1 MCSASILRFAG
12 SATLLLAGTLA
23 VHAATTVPTEIQQP
37 GTQPLQVPA
46 FTSPNNCDNCHFGIT
61 QPVNPGLERERDPA
75 FGWRGGMMANAGRD
89 AIFWATV
96 AVAEQDFLPNADPAQ
111 RGGVGD
117 LCIRCHSVGGWIAG
131 RSTPTSGAGLSTSS
145 DIDGVE
151 CEFCHQVVNPDPAV
165 SIAGTTEMQTAP
177 FQAFDPVTGEAYLGS
192 GQYVLNGN
200 GIRLGPYTDA
210 AASHP
215 FLPSPYHRRGEMCG
229 TCHDV
234 SNAAVGD
241 LAHNNGSMVPLA
253 AGTFSGV
260 PGSPVD
266 GKAAFNNP
274 PYRYGIVERTSSEW
288 TASALDTWDVNDY
301 PSLPADLRVP
311 GGSLDRA
318 YHRAYDAR
326 ANASYVDGTARTFTC
341 QTCHMSA
348 STGKGCNKNGVPTR
362 QDLPRHDQTGGS
374 YWAPD
379 MVKYQDS
386 KGQLRLGGGLT
397 QVQRDALDAGKL
409 RAQEHLASAASVA
422 ASQAPGGPLTVK
434 VTNLTGHK
442 LITGYP
448 EGRRMWLNLRWYDAG
463 NSLVHED
470 GAYGPIGRSVPDNAG
485 VIRPVQSLLDL
496 DETVLYE
503 AKPGMDQAWAAQLLS
518 LGYPA
523 SLPLMY
529 DRDNDEVEH
538 TLGELGA
545 APPGTAW
552 HTFHFAL
559 NNVVLSDTRIPPYG
573 FRYDEARTRSALPV
587 PASQYGGPGPG
598 GTYRYWDERTFPV
611 PAGAARVEVRLFYQQ
626 TSWEYV
632 QFLWKANDGLDPFL
646 GQEGR
651 NLLDAWLNVGQAAP
665 FQMVMTTATVTAP
678 AQLPGEGL
686 ALQAGMGGGS
696 TVSVTYTPA
705 CDATDHTLVWG
716 ALAAVSTYSYAGAV
730 CGIGTSGSASFDPG
744 AGSVF
749 FLVVGTTGSAEGSYG
764 TDSLGNERPEAT
776 GMGACDRPQHLGAAC
791 LP

>member
-1 MCSASILRFAG
+1 
-12 SATLLLAGTLA
+12 
-23 VHAATTVPTEIQQP
+23 
-37 GTQPLQVPA
+37 
-46 FTSPNNCDNCHFGIT
+46 
-61 QPVNPGLERERDPA
+61 
-75 FGWRGGMMANAGRD
+75 
-89 AIFWATV
+89 
-96 AVAEQDFLPNADPAQ
+96 
-111 RGGVGD
+111 
-117 LCIRCHSVGGWIAG
+117 
-131 RSTPTSGAGLSTSS
+131 
-145 DIDGVE
+145 
-151 CEFCHQVVNPDPAV
+151 
-165 SIAGTTEMQTAP
+165 
-177 FQAFDPVTGEAYLGS
+177 
-192 GQYVLNGN
+192 
-200 GIRLGPYTDA
+200 
-210 AASHP
+210 
-215 FLPSPYHRRGEMCG
+215 
-229 TCHDV
+229 
-234 SNAAVGD
+234 
-241 LAHNNGSMVPLA
+241 
-253 AGTFSGV
+253 
-260 PGSPVD
+260 
-266 GKAAFNNP
+266 
-274 PYRYGIVERTSSEW
+274 
-288 TASALDTWDVNDY
+288 
-301 PSLPADLRVP
+301 
-311 GGSLDRA
+311 
-318 YHRAYDAR
+318 
-326 ANASYVDGTARTFTC
+326 
-341 QTCHMSA
+341 
-348 STGKGCNKNGVPTR
+348 
-362 QDLPRHDQTGGS
+362 
-374 YWAPD
+374 
-379 MVKYQDS
+379 MVKYQDT

-409 RAQEHLASAASVA
+409 RAQEHLASAASLA

-463 NSLVHED
+463 NNVVHED
-470 GAYGPIGRSVPDNAG
+470 GAYGPIGRSLPDIAG

-496 DETVLYE
+496 DEAVLYE

-523 SLPLMY
+523 SMPLAY
-529 DRDNDEVEH
+529 DRMDDSVEH

-573 FRYDEARTRSALPV
+573 FRYDEARTRGALPV
-587 PASQYGGPGPG
+587 PASQYGSPGPG
-598 GTYRYWDERTFPV
+598 GTYRYWDTRTFPV

-665 FQMVMTTATVTAP
+665 FQMEMTTATVTAP

-686 ALQAGMGGGS
+686 TLRAGMGGGS

-705 CDATDHTLVWG
+705 CDATDHALVWG

-744 AGSVF
+744 PGSVF

-764 TDSLGNERPEAT
+764 TDNLGQERPEAT
-776 GMGACDRPQHLGAAC
+776 GMGACDRPQQLGAAC